1 MDYVGKIPK
10 WQTPPPTVGEHWLLK
25 QFSFNHPVEHLQQF
39 KLAKLCDSIETSTTY
54 LAIHNYFVK

>member
-25 QFSFNHPVEHLQQF
+25 QFSLNHSVEHLQKP
-39 KLAKLCDSIETSTTY
+39 KLAKRYVSIEICTS
-54 LAIHNYFVK
+54 YFIREVFK